1 MYIKYE
7 IECRRVEGEI
17 DWDTAAGLHTQAHTD
32 EATHTHSGRA
42 THPGTHRHTHGCN
55 KKKTPRLTPRC
66 VRVNGL
72 PVCACVCKCV
82 CVCVCVCV

>member
-32 EATHTHSGRA
+32 EATHTHTQRQGY
-42 THPGTHRHTHGCN
+42 TPRHTPTH
-55 KKKTPRLTPRC
+55 T
-66 VRVNGL
+66 RV
-72 PVCACVCKCV
+72 
-82 CVCVCVCV
+82 

>member
-32 EATHTHSGRA
+32 EATHTH
-42 THPGTHRHTHGCN
+42 THAHTAAGLHTQAHTDTHTGVT
-55 KKKTPRLTPRC
+55 KK
-66 VRVNGL
+66 N
-72 PVCACVCKCV
+72 A
-82 CVCVCVCV
+82 